1 MGWKNARIFF
11 RLKNVPVPNS
21 IQATEQSHPGLIRG
35 LLGLIVGSSYGREIS
50 VAVGNN
56 KNIVFS
62 DLGVPKWDMP
72 EYPNN
77 AVFILKY
84 TKKEQETNLFK
95 KVEVKGKN
103 VFFDNERQVFK

>member
-1 MGWKNARIFF
+1 
-11 RLKNVPVPNS
+11 
-21 IQATEQSHPGLIRG
+21 
-35 LLGLIVGSSYGREIS
+35 VGSSYGREIS